1 MSLITRCP
9 SCATMFK
16 VVPDQLRISDG
27 WVRCGHCGE
36 VFDAADHLQDE
47 SQPAVAAF
55 VSGGQQPVSPPTPP
69 LFNPPSPP
77 PSQSATPMNTS
88 SGVAPSV
95 AAWDTQMPST
105 APAQWSEPAG
115 VEPPLPVPDAAA
127 AEQPVRWTD
136 GPAAMVPVHADAAS
150 ASSTWNNAPLPE
162 FAASRAVV
170 GAPAAAATDP
180 DATAWQPLSQ
190 SPEFCPVPEPMPWEE
205 SPDPAVE
212 HDDIL
217 GIPLPVVPPRSG
229 DEAES
234 THPLPLTPATPNQP
248 DPSVDPVDEFMQE
261 AIAGLPSSGLE
272 PLSVDSLQP
281 SPPSIEQELAAWTA
295 DRRPSVDEFAS
306 APAPLHTRPQDL
318 EFVREAQRKAFWRRP
333 LVRGGLWLAGLLLV
347 SALAAQWA
355 VHDRDRIAA
364 FEPRARPALEWL
376 CSFSG
381 CKIAAFKQ
389 IESISI
395 DSSSFSKTRDNL
407 YMLNVVIKNSARI
420 ELAMPSLE
428 LTLTDSQDQPLL
440 RRVLTP
446 AELGAPPLLAAS
458 GDWSAALPVSVAVN
472 GIASRVAGYRVLAF
486 YP

>member
-1 MSLITRCP
+1 
-9 SCATMFK
+9 MFK

-55 VSGGQQPVSPPTPP
+55 ATTGQQQPAPPP
-69 LFNPPSPP
+69 LAPPSPP
-77 PSQSATPMNTS
+77 PAFPATPSTDAWAS
-88 SGVAPSV
+88 PPVFVATP
-95 AAWDTQMPST
+95 QLP
-105 APAQWSEPAG
+105 EPNG
-115 VEPPLPVPDAAA
+115 VEPWAPLTDAPATTLPGHDMERAAPDAWNSAPPTEP
-127 AEQPVRWTD
+127 AETQ
-136 GPAAMVPVHADAAS
+136 
-150 ASSTWNNAPLPE
+150 
-162 FAASRAVV
+162 
-170 GAPAAAATDP
+170 
-180 DATAWQPLSQ
+180 ATAWQALA
-190 SPEFCPVPEPMPWEE
+190 PMPDSGRRSTLDTRTDAPGPE
-205 SPDPAVE
+205 VE
-212 HDDIL
+212 HDEIL
-217 GIPLPVVPPRSG
+217 GIPLPAVVPAPS
-229 DEAES
+229 DDVEP
-234 THPLPLTPATPNQP
+234 TLPLPLAPATPVTA
-248 DPSVDPVDEFMQE
+248 DPAIDPVDEFMQE

-295 DRRPSVDEFAS
+295 DRRPMADDLAS
-306 APAPLHTRPQDL
+306 APAPMQTRPQEL

-333 LVRGGLWLAGLLLV
+333 VVRGGLWLAGLVLA

-381 CKIAAFKQ
+381 CRIAAFKQ

-407 YMLNVVIKNSARI
+407 YLLNVVIKNSARVD
-420 ELAMPSLE
+420 LAMPSIE
-428 LTLTDSQDQPLL
+428 LTLTDSQDQTLL

-446 AELGAPPLLAAS
+446 AELGAPAQLTAS

>member
-47 SQPAVAAF
+47 NQPVVAAF
-55 VSGGQQPVSPPTPP
+55 VNSGQQPASPVPP
-69 LFNPPSPP
+69 PPPSPP
-77 PSQSATPMNTS
+77 WVPSPA
-88 SGVAPSV
+88 APPV
-95 AAWDTQMPST
+95 AAWS
-105 APAQWSEPAG
+105 ASAAVAAEPALPEAG
-115 VEPPLPVPDAAA
+115 GAAPWMPVPDAPAV
-127 AEQPVRWTD
+127 EPPTRWTD
-136 GPAAMVPVHADAAS
+136 GPNASAPAQDNTSGTADTWNSAPPSGAAAS
-150 ASSTWNNAPLPE
+150 SAAFEQMPE
-162 FAASRAVV
+162 
-170 GAPAAAATDP
+170 PADG
-180 DATAWQPLSQ
+180 DATAWQPLAQAADNGSA
-190 SPEFCPVPEPMPWEE
+190 PTPMPW
-205 SPDPAVE
+205 DDAPAPGVE
-212 HDDIL
+212 HDEIL
-217 GIPLPVVPPRSG
+217 GIALPPVADAPA

-234 THPLPLTPATPNQP
+234 TLPLPLTPSPSSKV
-248 DPSVDPVDEFMQE
+248 DPAVDPVDEFMQE

-281 SPPSIEQELAAWTA
+281 PPPSIEQELAAWTA
-295 DRRPSVDEFAS
+295 DRRPAADEFAS
-306 APAPLHTRPQDL
+306 APAPMQTRPQEL
-318 EFVREAQRKAFWRRP
+318 EFVREAQRKAFWRQP
-333 LVRGGLWLAGLLLV
+333 LVRGGLWLLGLSLV

-381 CKIAAFKQ
+381 CRIAAFKQ
-389 IESISI
+389 IESVSI

-407 YMLNVVIKNSARI
+407 YLLNVVIKNSARI
-420 ELAMPSLE
+420 DLAMPSIE

-446 AELGAPPLLAAS
+446 AELGAPPLLGAS
-458 GDWSAALPVSVAVN
+458 GDWSASLPVSVAVN

>member
-55 VSGGQQPVSPPTPP
+55 ASGGQQLAPPAGAPRPTAAAPMSAPGTAPMADLAPP
-69 LFNPPSPP
+69 MG
-77 PSQSATPMNTS
+77 SADLS
-88 SGVAPSV
+88 S
-95 AAWDTQMPST
+95 DTLGST
-105 APAQWSEPAG
+105 AAASSAQAGAGDGLSGSEP
-115 VEPPLPVPDAAA
+115 V
-127 AEQPVRWTD
+127 
-136 GPAAMVPVHADAAS
+136 
-150 ASSTWNNAPLPE
+150 
-162 FAASRAVV
+162 
-170 GAPAAAATDP
+170 DP
-180 DATAWQPLSQ
+180 QATAWQPFPSAAENQ
-190 SPEFCPVPEPMPWEE
+190 PVPEPMPWET
-205 SPDPAVE
+205 SANPHLE
-212 HDDIL
+212 HDEIL
-217 GIPLPVVPPRSG
+217 GIPLPPVPPG
-229 DEAES
+229 QGEDAEP
-234 THPLPLTPATPNQP
+234 TLPLPLPSAAPAPL
-248 DPSVDPVDEFMQE
+248 DPAVDPVDEFMQE

-281 SPPSIEQELAAWTA
+281 APPSIEQELAAWTA
-295 DRRPSVDEFAS
+295 DRRPSVDDFAS
-306 APAPLHTRPQDL
+306 APAPLETRPQDL
-318 EFVREAQRKAFWRRP
+318 QFVREAQRKAFWRRP
-333 LVRGGLWLAGLLLV
+333 LVRAGLWLTGLVLASV
-347 SALAAQWA
+347 LAAQWA

-364 FEPRARPALEWL
+364 FEPRARPVLEWL

-381 CKIAAFKQ
+381 CRIAAFKQ

-407 YMLNVVIKNSARI
+407 YLLNVVIKNSARI

-458 GDWSAALPVSVAVN
+458 GDWSAALPVSVAIN